1 MLKTA
6 EKQKIFY
13 KANRAWSESD
23 RRNKKMNYP
32 LAYLITFTTYG
43 TWLHGD
49 KRGSV
54 DRNHNEY
61 GSNFLP
67 KKREFE
73 QQDCKLLKNDGV
85 LLDEKCRNIVLN
97 AIISQCDFR
106 NWFAYAVHV
115 RSNHIHIVVSA
126 LEKPEKIMTILK
138 SYSTRNL
145 RASGINKLRFWTTH
159 GSTKY
164 LWTKEKLDAAIQY
177 VRDRQGRMMA
187 YGCTKKTEPGAKA
200 TGETLPALSLG
211 L

>member
-1 MLKTA
+1 
-6 EKQKIFY
+6 
-13 KANRAWSESD
+13 
-23 RRNKKMNYP
+23 MNYP

-54 DRNHNEY
+54 DRDHNEY
-61 GSNFLP
+61 GSDFLSE
-67 KKREFE
+67 KKEFE
-73 QQDCKLLKNDGV
+73 RQDCKLLKNDRV
-85 LLDEKCRNIVLN
+85 LLDENCRNIVLN
-97 AIISQCDFR
+97 AVLGQCDFR

-126 LEKPEKIMTILK
+126 SEKPEKIMSVLK

-145 RASGINKLRFWTTH
+145 RALGVNKLKFWTTH

-177 VRDRQGRMMA
+177 VRDGQGRRMA
-187 YGCTKKTEPGAKA
+187 YGCTKTTEPGAKA
-200 TGETLPALSLG
+200 TGAKFGAKATGATLPVRYHLG
-211 L
+211 SEELLKISSF

>member
-1 MLKTA
+1 
-6 EKQKIFY
+6 
-13 KANRAWSESD
+13 
-23 RRNKKMNYP
+23 MNYP

-61 GSNFLP
+61 RSDFLP
-67 KKREFE
+67 EKREFE

-106 NWFAYAVHV
+106 NWFVYAVHV

-126 LEKPEKIMTILK
+126 LEKPEKIMTVLK
-138 SYSTRNL
+138 SYSTREL
-145 RASGINKLRFWTTH
+145 RAASINKSRFWTTH
-159 GSTKY
+159 GSTRY
-164 LWTKEKLDAAIQY
+164 LWTKEKLDAAIKY
-177 VRDRQGRMMA
+177 VRDGQGRMMA
-187 YGCTKKTEPGAKA
+187 YGCAKKTEPGAKA
-200 TGETLPALSLG
+200 TGETLPSLSLG